1 MQRDEPGAAESAHFP
16 FTALEG
22 QAELQRALLL
32 CALEPL
38 IGGLLIEGPRGTAKS
53 TSARALA
60 ALLPAGRF
68 VNLPLAASV
77 EQVVGSL
84 DIDAALKGDGVQFRP
99 GLLARAH
106 GGVLYVDEVNLLADH
121 LVDLLLDVSAS
132 GVNIVERDGISH
144 AHPARIVLIG
154 TMNPEEGELRP
165 QLLDRFGLFLR
176 LADAPDLATRQRI
189 VSARLAFDADPAA
202 FVARRAADEAA
213 LRERL
218 AGARARL
225 REIDY
230 ADADIARVGE
240 LCRAARVEGVRADLA
255 LLRAARA
262 NAALEGR
269 AQIVAQD
276 IDRVA
281 PWVLAHRGASA
292 VPRSGAGA
300 AQAESTP
307 ADWPPPVSADRGG
320 AAPSGAD
327 SADHGLEAQTAIS
340 GETPSAQAANTAAAA
355 GAPEPAAPGAQS
367 AQTRRE
373 DPAASPGTAAPA
385 GSARADWGALR
396 APRSPPSA
404 PLKGLRPLPLPPKKF

>member
-1 MQRDEPGAAESAHFP
+1 MQRDKSCAAESAHFP

-60 ALLPAGRF
+60 ALLPVGRF
-68 VNLPLAASV
+68 VNLPLAASA

-132 GVNIVERDGISH
+132 GVNIVERDGISR

-189 VSARLAFDADPAA
+189 VSARLAFDANPTA

-225 REIDY
+225 RQIDY
-230 ADADIARVGE
+230 AGADIARVGE

-281 PWVLAHRGASA
+281 PWVLAHRSA
-292 VPRSGAGA
+292 AE
-300 AQAESTP
+300 AESTP
-307 ADWPPPVSADRGG
+307 ADRPSPASADRGG
-320 AAPSGAD
+320 AAPGGAD
-327 SADHGLEAQTAIS
+327 SASADSGLEAQAAAS
-340 GETPSAQAANTAAAA
+340 GETASGQAANTAAATS
-355 GAPEPAAPGAQS
+355 APAPAATHS
-367 AQTRRE
+367 AQTSRA
-373 DPAASPGTAAPA
+373 DPAALPGTAAPA
-385 GSARADWGALR
+385 DPARADWGALR
-396 APRSPPSA
+396 APRSPAPA

>member
-1 MQRDEPGAAESAHFP
+1 MQRDQSCAAESRHFP

-22 QAELQRALLL
+22 QAQLQRALLL

-60 ALLPAGRF
+60 ALLPAGCF
-68 VNLPLAASV
+68 VNLPLAASA

-202 FVARRAADEAA
+202 FVARRAAAEAA

-218 AGARARL
+218 VGARDRL
-225 REIDY
+225 RQIDY

-269 AQIVAQD
+269 AQIAAQD

-281 PWVLAHRGASA
+281 PWVLAHRGA
-292 VPRSGAGA
+292 

-307 ADWPPPVSADRGG
+307 ADRPSPASADRGG
-320 AAPSGAD
+320 EAPSGAD
-327 SADHGLEAQTAIS
+327 SADHGLDAQSASS

-355 GAPEPAAPGAQS
+355 GAPEPAAPGAHS
-367 AQTRRE
+367 APTRGE
-373 DPAASPGTAAPA
+373 DSAALPGTAPPA
-385 GSARADWGALR
+385 DSARADWGALR
-396 APRSPPSA
+396 APRSPAPA
-404 PLKGLRPLPLPPKKF
+404 PLKGLRPLPLPPKKP

>member
-1 MQRDEPGAAESAHFP
+1 MQRDKSRAAESAHFP

-22 QAELQRALLL
+22 QAPLQRALLL
-32 CALEPL
+32 CALEPM

-68 VNLPLAASV
+68 VNLPLAASA

-144 AHPARIVLIG
+144 THPARIVLIG

-202 FVARRAADEAA
+202 FVARQAAHETA

-218 AGARARL
+218 AGARDRL
-225 REIDY
+225 RQIDY
-230 ADADIARVGE
+230 AGADIARVGE

-307 ADWPPPVSADRGG
+307 ADWPPASADRGG
-320 AAPSGAD
+320 EAPSGAD
-327 SADHGLEAQTAIS
+327 SAERGLAARAAS
-340 GETPSAQAANTAAAA
+340 GGETPSAQAASTAA
-355 GAPEPAAPGAQS
+355 GAPEPAAPGAHS
-367 AQTRRE
+367 APTRRE
-373 DPAASPGTAAPA
+373 DPAALPGTAAPA
-385 GSARADWGALR
+385 DSARADWGALR

-404 PLKGLRPLPLPPKKF
+404 PLKDLRPLPLPPKKF

>member
-1 MQRDEPGAAESAHFP
+1 MQRDESCAGEPAHFP

-68 VNLPLAASV
+68 VNLPLAASA

-84 DIDAALKGDGVQFRP
+84 DIDAALKGDGVQFLP

-106 GGVLYVDEVNLLADH
+106 GGVLYVDEVTLLADH
-121 LVDLLLDVSAS
+121 LVDVLLDVSAS

-202 FVARRAADEAA
+202 FVARRAAAEAA

-218 AGARARL
+218 AGARDRL
-225 REIDY
+225 RQINY

-240 LCRAARVEGVRADLA
+240 LCRAARVEGVRAELA

-269 AQIVAQD
+269 AQIAAQD

-292 VPRSGAGA
+292 APRSGAA
-300 AQAESTP
+300 EAESTP
-307 ADWPPPVSADRGG
+307 ADWPPASADRGG
-320 AAPSGAD
+320 EAPGGAD
-327 SADHGLEAQTAIS
+327 SADHGLEAQAASS
-340 GETPSAQAANTAAAA
+340 GQTPSAEAANTAAAA
-355 GAPEPAAPGAQS
+355 GAPEPAAAGAHS
-367 AQTRRE
+367 APTRRE

-385 GSARADWGALR
+385 DSARADWGALR
-396 APRSPPSA
+396 APRSPAPA

>member
-1 MQRDEPGAAESAHFP
+1 MQRDKSCAGESAHFP

-68 VNLPLAASV
+68 VNLPLAASA

-176 LADAPDLATRQRI
+176 LSDAPDLAMRQRI

-202 FVARRAADEAA
+202 FVARRAAAEAA

-218 AGARARL
+218 AGARAHL
-225 REIDY
+225 RQIDY
-230 ADADIARVGE
+230 ADADITRVGE

-269 AQIVAQD
+269 AQIAAQD

-292 VPRSGAGA
+292 VSRAGA
-300 AQAESTP
+300 AVAESTP
-307 ADWPPPVSADRGG
+307 ADWPPASADRGG
-320 AAPSGAD
+320 EAPSGAD
-327 SADHGLEAQTAIS
+327 SADHGLEAQAASS

-355 GAPEPAAPGAQS
+355 GAPEPAAPGAHS
-367 AQTRRE
+367 APTRRE

-385 GSARADWGALR
+385 DSARADWGALR

>member
-1 MQRDEPGAAESAHFP
+1 MQGDKSRAGESAHFP

-22 QAELQRALLL
+22 QAPLQRALLL

-68 VNLPLAASV
+68 VNLPLAASA

-144 AHPARIVLIG
+144 THPARIVLIG

-202 FVARRAADEAA
+202 FVARQAAHETA

-218 AGARARL
+218 AGARDRL
-225 REIDY
+225 RQIDY
-230 ADADIARVGE
+230 AGADIARVGE

-307 ADWPPPVSADRGG
+307 ADWPPASADRGG
-320 AAPSGAD
+320 EAPSGAD
-327 SADHGLEAQTAIS
+327 SADRGLAAQAAS
-340 GETPSAQAANTAAAA
+340 SAETPSAQAANTAGAA
-355 GAPEPAAPGAQS
+355 GAAEPAAPGAHS
-367 AQTRRE
+367 APTRRE
-373 DPAASPGTAAPA
+373 DPAALPGTVAPA
-385 GSARADWGALR
+385 DSARADWGALR
-396 APRSPPSA
+396 APRSPAPA

>member
-1 MQRDEPGAAESAHFP
+1 MQGDKPRAAESAHFP

-32 CALEPL
+32 CALEPM

-68 VNLPLAASV
+68 VNLPLAASA

-121 LVDLLLDVSAS
+121 LVDVLLDVSAS

-189 VSARLAFDADPAA
+189 VSARLTFDTDPAA

-218 AGARARL
+218 AGARDRL
-225 REIDY
+225 RQIDY

-269 AQIVAQD
+269 AQINAQD

-292 VPRSGAGA
+292 VPRSGAA
-300 AQAESTP
+300 EAESTP
-307 ADWPPPVSADRGG
+307 ADWPPASADRSGE
-320 AAPSGAD
+320 APGGAD
-327 SADHGLEAQTAIS
+327 SADHGLEAQAAIS
-340 GETPSAQAANTAAAA
+340 GQTPSAQAANTAAAA
-355 GAPEPAAPGAQS
+355 GASEPAAAGAHS
-367 AQTRRE
+367 APTRRE
-373 DPAASPGTAAPA
+373 DPAALPGTAAPA
-385 GSARADWGALR
+385 DSARVDWGALR
-396 APRSPPSA
+396 APRSPPPA

>member
-1 MQRDEPGAAESAHFP
+1 MQRDEPCAAEVRHFP
-16 FTALEG
+16 FTALAG
-22 QAELQRALLL
+22 QPELQRALLL
-32 CALEPL
+32 CALEPM

-68 VNLPLAASV
+68 VNLPLAASA

-121 LVDLLLDVSAS
+121 LVDLLLDASAS

-144 AHPARIVLIG
+144 AHEARIVLIG

-202 FVARRAADEAA
+202 FVSRRAAAEAA

-218 AGARARL
+218 AGARVRL
-225 REIDY
+225 GEIDY

-269 AQIVAQD
+269 AQIAEQD
-276 IDRVA
+276 IARVT

-292 VPRSGAGA
+292 LPQTGAGA
-300 AQAESTP
+300 ARVEPVP
-307 ADWPPPVSADRGG
+307 ADRPRPASADRGG
-320 AAPSGAD
+320 EARTGGAR
-327 SADHGLEAQTAIS
+327 ADREFEAQAGAS
-340 GETPSAQAANTAAAA
+340 GEMASGEAANPAAAN
-355 GAPEPAAPGAQS
+355 GALAPAGAQS
-367 AQTRRE
+367 AQTARE
-373 DPAASPGTAAPA
+373 GPAPSPGAGAPA
-385 GSARADWGALR
+385 DSARADWGALR
-396 APRSPPSA
+396 APRSPP
-404 PLKGLRPLPLPPKKF
+404 PVKGLRPLPLPPKKR

>member
-1 MQRDEPGAAESAHFP
+1 MQRDKPCAGESAHFP

-32 CALEPL
+32 CALEPM

-68 VNLPLAASV
+68 VNLPLAASA

-84 DIDAALKGDGVQFRP
+84 DIDAALKGGGVQFRP

-202 FVARRAADEAA
+202 FIARRAADEAA

-225 REIDY
+225 RQIDY
-230 ADADIARVGE
+230 AGADIARVGE

-269 AQIVAQD
+269 AQIDAQD

-300 AQAESTP
+300 TETESTP
-307 ADWPPPVSADRGG
+307 ADRPSPASADR
-320 AAPSGAD
+320 GAD
-327 SADHGLEAQTAIS
+327 SADHGLEAQAASS
-340 GETPSAQAANTAAAA
+340 GQTPSAQAANTAAAT
-355 GAPEPAAPGAQS
+355 GAPEPGEAGAHSAP
-367 AQTRRE
+367 TRRE
-373 DPAASPGTAAPA
+373 DPAASPDTAAPA
-385 GSARADWGALR
+385 DPARADWGALR
-396 APRSPPSA
+396 APRSPAPA

>member
-1 MQRDEPGAAESAHFP
+1 MQRDKPCAAESAHFP

-68 VNLPLAASV
+68 VNLPLAASA

-84 DIDAALKGDGVQFRP
+84 DIDAALKGEGVQFRP

-225 REIDY
+225 RQIDY

-269 AQIVAQD
+269 ARINAQD

-307 ADWPPPVSADRGG
+307 ADWPPASADRG
-320 AAPSGAD
+320 GAD
-327 SADHGLEAQTAIS
+327 SADHGLAAQAS
-340 GETPSAQAANTAAAA
+340 GETPSAEAANTAAAP
-355 GAPEPAAPGAQS
+355 GAPEPASPGAHS

-373 DPAASPGTAAPA
+373 DPAAPAGTAAPA
-385 GSARADWGALR
+385 DSARADWGALR

>member
-1 MQRDEPGAAESAHFP
+1 MQRDKSCAGESAHFP

-68 VNLPLAASV
+68 VNLPLAASA

-202 FVARRAADEAA
+202 FVARRAAAEAA

-218 AGARARL
+218 AGARAHL
-225 REIDY
+225 RQIDY

-269 AQIVAQD
+269 AQIAAQD

-292 VPRSGAGA
+292 VPPSGA

-307 ADWPPPVSADRGG
+307 ADWPPPSADRGG
-320 AAPSGAD
+320 EAPRGAD
-327 SADHGLEAQTAIS
+327 SAERGFAAPAASS
-340 GETPSAQAANTAAAA
+340 GETPSAQAASTAA
-355 GAPEPAAPGAQS
+355 GAAEPAAPGAHS
-367 AQTRRE
+367 APTRRE

-385 GSARADWGALR
+385 DSARADWGALR

>member
-1 MQRDEPGAAESAHFP
+1 MQRDTPGAAESAHFP

-68 VNLPLAASV
+68 VNLPLAASA

-121 LVDLLLDVSAS
+121 LVDVLLDVSAS

-202 FVARRAADEAA
+202 FVARRAAHEAA

-218 AGARARL
+218 AGARDRL

-269 AQIVAQD
+269 AQIAAQD

-292 VPRSGAGA
+292 APRSGAGA
-300 AQAESTP
+300 AEAESTP
-307 ADWPPPVSADRGG
+307 ADWPPVSADRGG
-320 AAPSGAD
+320 EAPGGAD
-327 SADHGLEAQTAIS
+327 SADHGLEAQAAIS
-340 GETPSAQAANTAAAA
+340 AETPSAEVANTAGAA
-355 GAPEPAAPGAQS
+355 GAPEPAAPGAHS

-373 DPAASPGTAAPA
+373 DPAASPGTAVPA
-385 GSARADWGALR
+385 DSARADWGALR
-396 APRSPPSA
+396 APRSPAPA

>member
-1 MQRDEPGAAESAHFP
+1 MQCDEPCAAEVRHFP
-16 FTALEG
+16 FTALAG
-22 QAELQRALLL
+22 QPELQRALLL
-32 CALEPL
+32 CALEPM

-68 VNLPLAASV
+68 VNLPLAASA

-121 LVDLLLDVSAS
+121 LVDLLLDASAS

-144 AHPARIVLIG
+144 AHEARIVLIG

-202 FVARRAADEAA
+202 FAARRAEAEAA

-225 REIDY
+225 GEIDY

-269 AQIVAQD
+269 ARIAEQD
-276 IDRVA
+276 IARVT

-292 VPRSGAGA
+292 VPQTGAGA
-300 AQAESTP
+300 ARAEP
-307 ADWPPPVSADRGG
+307 APAEWPPASADRGG
-320 AAPSGAD
+320 EAPSGGARAD
-327 SADHGLEAQTAIS
+327 REFEGQAGAS
-340 GETPSAQAANTAAAA
+340 GEMASGEAANPAAAN
-355 GAPEPAAPGAQS
+355 GALAPAGAQS
-367 AQTRRE
+367 AQTARE
-373 DPAASPGTAAPA
+373 DPAPSPGAGAPA
-385 GSARADWGALR
+385 DPARADWGALR
-396 APRSPPSA
+396 APRSPP
-404 PLKGLRPLPLPPKKF
+404 PVKGLRPLPLPPKKR

>member
-1 MQRDEPGAAESAHFP
+1 MQGDKPCAGESAHFP

-32 CALEPL
+32 CALEPM

-68 VNLPLAASV
+68 VNLPLAASA

-202 FVARRAADEAA
+202 FVACRAADEAA

-218 AGARARL
+218 AGARDRL
-225 REIDY
+225 RQIDY

-269 AQIVAQD
+269 AQINAQD

-307 ADWPPPVSADRGG
+307 ADWPPPSADRGSE
-320 AAPSGAD
+320 APSGAD
-327 SADHGLEAQTAIS
+327 SADHGLEAQASS
-340 GETPSAQAANTAAAA
+340 GETPSAQAANTADAA
-355 GAPEPAAPGAQS
+355 GAPEPATPGAHS
-367 AQTRRE
+367 APTRRE
-373 DPAASPGTAAPA
+373 DPAALPGTAAPA
-385 GSARADWGALR
+385 DSARADWGALR

>member
-1 MQRDEPGAAESAHFP
+1 MQRDQSCAAESRHFP

-22 QAELQRALLL
+22 QAQLQRALLL

-68 VNLPLAASV
+68 VNLPLAASA

-202 FVARRAADEAA
+202 FVARRAAAEAA

-218 AGARARL
+218 VGARERL
-225 REIDY
+225 RQIDY

-262 NAALEGR
+262 NAVLEGR
-269 AQIVAQD
+269 AQIAAQD

-292 VPRSGAGA
+292 VPRAGA
-300 AQAESTP
+300 EQAESTP
-307 ADWPPPVSADRGG
+307 ADRPSPASADRGG
-320 AAPSGAD
+320 EASSGAD
-327 SADHGLEAQTAIS
+327 SADHGLDAPAASS

-355 GAPEPAAPGAQS
+355 GAPEPAAPGTHRAP
-367 AQTRRE
+367 ARRE
-373 DPAASPGTAAPA
+373 DSAALPGTAPPA
-385 GSARADWGALR
+385 DSARADWGALR
-396 APRSPPSA
+396 APRSPAPA
-404 PLKGLRPLPLPPKKF
+404 PLKGLRPLPLPPKKP